1 MTRVRLPSTA
11 LKTPEINQ
19 EFFYFKLVFFC
30 IRFFLRRMRRALV
43 GALCGN
49 ERKRTRSSR
58 SLGKMPAWAEIVFF
72 ESDDVLFF

>member
-1 MTRVRLPSTA
+1 
-11 LKTPEINQ
+11 
-19 EFFYFKLVFFC
+19 
-30 IRFFLRRMRRALV
+30 MRRALV

-72 ESDDVLFF
+72 AADDVLFFINFL

>member
-1 MTRVRLPSTA
+1 
-11 LKTPEINQ
+11 
-19 EFFYFKLVFFC
+19 
-30 IRFFLRRMRRALV
+30 MRRALV

-72 ESDDVLFF
+72 AADDVLFFKFFIKSLRFLFFCFLFYDIIFVMFFFHGGFFYGNFV

>member
-1 MTRVRLPSTA
+1 
-11 LKTPEINQ
+11 
-19 EFFYFKLVFFC
+19 
-30 IRFFLRRMRRALV
+30 MRRALV

-72 ESDDVLFF
+72 ESDDVLFFKIFYKKPAFFIFLFFIL